1 MLIPAKVAPAVVN
14 CWPDTEADVAC
25 GTLAHR
31 LTFGRPDLTAM
42 PTTTRILITDFVWPS
57 TAPER
62 EVLVAGLGDGVEVVE
77 APDGSEATL
86 AGLAADCDGIM
97 TCFAQVTP
105 AVVRA
110 AERCRVIS
118 RYGVGVDN
126 IAVDVATELGIPV
139 TYVPDYCV
147 DEVSD
152 HVMAL
157 LLTWN
162 RQVGFYDGV
171 AKAGRWEGTPSPHP
185 LTRLRGQ
192 TIGIVGFG
200 RIGRAVADK
209 ARAFGLDVAVHDP
222 YLPADAALP
231 DGVSAAT
238 LDDLL
243 AASDYVTVHTPL
255 NDETRGLMGAA
266 EFELMKPSAYIINCA
281 RGPII
286 DEPAL
291 IDALRDGQIAGA
303 GLDVME
309 SSAPPADHPLFAM
322 DNVIVTPHVAFLSQQ
337 SVLELE
343 VRTAQATV
351 DVLQGRMPEFLVNPA
366 VLPHSRVALR

>member
-1 MLIPAKVAPAVVN
+1 
-14 CWPDTEADVAC
+14 
-25 GTLAHR
+25 
-31 LTFGRPDLTAM
+31 M
-42 PTTTRILITDFVWPS
+42 PTPTRILITDFVWPS

-62 EVLVAGLGDGVEVVE
+62 EALVAGLGDGVEVVE
-77 APDGSEATL
+77 APDGSEVTL
-86 AGLAADCDGIM
+86 AALAADCDGIM

-209 ARAFGLDVAVHDP
+209 SRAFGLDVAVHDP

-231 DGVSAAT
+231 DGVSAAAM
-238 LDDLL
+238 DDLL
-243 AASDYVTVHTPL
+243 AVSDYVTVHTPL
-255 NDETRGLMGAA
+255 NDETQGLISREA
-266 EFELMKPSAYIINCA
+266 FQRMKSSAYIINCA